1 MKRLILVSALL
12 CGFVCANSQTMYFW
26 KNNVA
31 LAAEASALGVMQ
43 YTQNGTAL
51 TVVDSV
57 MDLQNIDSITVGTPV
72 DESTVR
78 VDYSSNGATAVVPFS
93 LSRKV
98 AVSISGAYVNAVST
112 ALDGNDI
119 VYSLSGKSSDG
130 AFLQTGTYKC
140 TVQLNGLELTSLQ
153 GAAINIANGK
163 RIKMILADGT
173 ENTLS
178 DMAGGTQKAC
188 LYVKGHPEFEGNGT
202 LNVTGNTSHA
212 IASGEYMYVK
222 SGNINVLA
230 SANDGIHAG
239 QYFKIKSGSVVI
251 RNAKGDGIQADIT
264 KNAIDEFNGQM
275 IINGGKID
283 ISSNSSDVK
292 LLRCDSL
299 MTISGGTIVINGNG
313 DGIKGIATDGNLVI
327 NKDNGDTNI
336 SVTVSGG
343 VYTDPATSETSK
355 TRCIKVN
362 GDFTITAGTL
372 KANATGKKSATIK
385 VDGVS
390 AKSAAA
396 SVTTNDGYVF
406 DQTL

>member
-1 MKRLILVSALL
+1 
-12 CGFVCANSQTMYFW
+12 
-26 KNNVA
+26 
-31 LAAEASALGVMQ
+31 
-43 YTQNGTAL
+43 
-51 TVVDSV
+51 
-57 MDLQNIDSITVGTPV
+57 
-72 DESTVR
+72 
-78 VDYSSNGATAVVPFS
+78 
-93 LSRKV
+93 
-98 AVSISGAYVNAVST
+98 
-112 ALDGNDI
+112 
-119 VYSLSGKSSDG
+119 
-130 AFLQTGTYKC
+130 
-140 TVQLNGLELTSLQ
+140 
-153 GAAINIANGK
+153 
-163 RIKMILADGT
+163 
-173 ENTLS
+173 
-178 DMAGGTQKAC
+178 
-188 LYVKGHPEFEGNGT
+188 
-202 LNVTGNTSHA
+202 
-212 IASGEYMYVK
+212 MYVK

-264 KNAIDEFNGQM
+264 KNATDEFNGQM

-299 MTISGGTIVINGNG
+299 MTIIGGTIVINGNG

>member
-57 MDLQNIDSITVGTPV
+57 MDLQNIDSITLGTPV

-251 RNAKGDGIQADIT
+251 RNAKGDGI
-264 KNAIDEFNGQM
+264 
-275 IINGGKID
+275 
-283 ISSNSSDVK
+283 
-292 LLRCDSL
+292 
-299 MTISGGTIVINGNG
+299 
-313 DGIKGIATDGNLVI
+313 KGIATDGNLVI